1 MRNKTVLPPALPA
14 RLEEAERGE
23 ELIAMARA
31 RQEPLSRWRFTGL
44 DLCGED
50 LREMCFEQCV
60 FEGCRFT
67 GADLRG
73 ASFSDAELKHCEL
86 SAVRADGAY
95 FLRCRLRGIKALAA
109 ALADSRLAHVE
120 LTECSLAEANF
131 TGASI
136 ELARMEACDFT
147 GACLAEC
154 RHKGLSLSKDRFL
167 RTSFFKTPLAGLD
180 FTDSE
185 LEGVVVSDTAT
196 ELRGATVNVR
206 QAAELARL
214 LGVTVR

>member
-1 MRNKTVLPPALPA
+1 MREKPILPPSLPE
-14 RLEEAERGE
+14 RLETAERGE
-23 ELIAMARA
+23 ELIAMAAA
-31 RQEPLSRWRFTGL
+31 RQEPLTRWRFCGL

-50 LREMCFEQCV
+50 LREVRFGQCL

-67 GADLRG
+67 EAGLRA
-73 ASFSDAELKHCEL
+73 ASFVDSELKNCEL
-86 SAVRADGAY
+86 SAVQAAEVY
-95 FLRCRLRGIKALAA
+95 FLRCRLRGVKALAA
-109 ALADSRLAHVE
+109 SLPDCRLAHVRLE
-120 LTECSLAEANF
+120 ECNFTEANF
-131 TGASI
+131 TGASL
-136 ELARMEACDFT
+136 ENVRLEECDFS
-147 GACLAEC
+147 AASLSEW
-154 RHKGLSLSKDRFL
+154 RHKGLSLAHSKFF

-196 ELRGATVNVR
+196 ELKGAAVNVR